1 MLDEIIRKDQRKT
14 AKRLIKVAKKNP
26 NWYTEEDVKYA
37 KLIKKLYK
45 THKSNDENLS

>member
-1 MLDEIIRKDQRKT
+1 MLDEITRKDQRRT
-14 AKRLIKVAKKNP
+14 SKRLIKVAKKHP

-45 THKSNDENLS
+45 KPKPNDENLS

>member
-26 NWYTEEDVKYA
+26 SWYTEEDVKYA

-45 THKSNDENLS
+45 KCKSNDENLS